1 MRSFRPYIPFI
12 LAGALPVSVL
22 AGDILSTDG
31 VSTCISDPD
40 ISVKTLNVVYNRA
53 NRQVT
58 FDVAGS
64 SAESQKV
71 LLNLVV
77 TAYGQQIY
85 TKEFNPCDNSTGIS
99 ESAMEQMCPVPAGTF
114 SSQGVQTVPEK
125 YASQIPSIAFQVPDL
140 DGLVKLQ
147 VKNAES
153 GAELG
158 CIQSSVGNGHTASL
172 PAAQYAA
179 AGMAAAALAM
189 SAVGAIASG
198 GGAGATSP
206 SPTFGEVI
214 GWFQSMA
221 TNGML
226 SVQYPKVYQAF
237 TTNFGFSCGLVQW
250 SAMQTAID
258 NFRAKTGGNVTDNNY
273 KYLKNNVTLVYDDGT
288 NSTVSKRALDAA
300 TRMLITRDGATVDV
314 NGTSQD
320 VGGSTSTGGSSAS
333 SSKDQKFVSGLQS
346 YAEQLSIPSSNT
358 FMTILLVWAIAVA
371 AIIVLILIF
380 KAILEAWAQCGK
392 LSPAMEP
399 WRKRYWWRMAKAITN
414 LMLLLYGVWT
424 LWCVYQW
431 SSGDSWAAQV
441 LAGVTFAVFTAVLAG
456 FTWKIWSKARAA
468 KKMEGTTDKLYNDKD
483 TWMKYSLF
491 YDNYKKS
498 YWWIFIPTIIYMFAR
513 GAIIAGANGHGLVQ
527 VCGQLIVES
536 LMLILLLWSRPYQR
550 RSGKW
555 INIFIQVTRVASVVM
570 VLIFVEEL
578 GISQTTKT
586 VTGVVLIAVQASL
599 TGILAILIAVN
610 AIITCVKENPHR
622 KKRKEQEKLERDL
635 DNLTPLH
642 ARNSLL
648 MDPMVQKFPDTSY
661 KAPLVSASPFADA
674 RGRYDPVREASPS
687 GRYRDDEALMPAAA
701 PFSQHDHERSLH
713 SRSSSAESRQPR
725 LPDLQFGRAL

>member
-1 MRSFRPYIPFI
+1 M
-12 LAGALPVSVL
+12 VE
-22 AGDILSTDG
+22 DWNT
-31 VSTCISDPD
+31 
-40 ISVKTLNVVYNRA
+40 NRDA
-53 NRQVT
+53 
-58 FDVAGS
+58 
-64 SAESQKV
+64 
-71 LLNLVV
+71 
-77 TAYGQQIY
+77 
-85 TKEFNPCDNSTGIS
+85 
-99 ESAMEQMCPVPAGTF
+99 VPAGTF
-114 SSQGVQTVPEK
+114 ASQGEQTVPEE
-125 YASQIPSIAFQVPDL
+125 YASKIPSIAFQVPDL
-140 DGLVKLQ
+140 DGLVKLK
-147 VKNAES
+147 VTNAES
-153 GAELG
+153 GNELG
-158 CIQSSVGNGHTASL
+158 CIQSSVGNGHTANL

-189 SAVGAIASG
+189 SAIGAVASV

-226 SVQYPKVYQAF
+226 SVQYPKVYQSF

-250 SAMQTAID
+250 GAMQNAID
-258 NFRAKTGGNVTDNNY
+258 NFRAKTGGNTTDNSY
-273 KYLKNNVTLVYDDGT
+273 EYLKNNVTLVYNDGT
-288 NSTVSKRALDAA
+288 NSSVSKRALSAA
-300 TRMLITRDGATVDV
+300 TNILLARDGVTVDV

-320 VGGSTSTGGSSAS
+320 VGDSTISNSTSSAD
-333 SSKDQKFVSGLQS
+333 SKDQRFVSGLQA

-371 AIIVLILIF
+371 AIIVLILVF
-380 KAILEAWAQCGK
+380 KAILEVWAQFGK
-392 LSPAMEP
+392 LSPAMES

-441 LAGVTFAVFTAVLAG
+441 LAGVTFAIFTAVLAG

-468 KKMEGTTDKLYNDKD
+468 KKMEGTTDKLYDDKD
-483 TWMKYSLF
+483 TWIKYSLF

-513 GAIIAGANGHGLVQ
+513 GAIIAGANGHGLIQ
-527 VCGQLIVES
+527 VSGQLIVEA
-536 LMLILLLWSRPYQR
+536 LMLCLLLWARPWQR

-555 INIFIQVTRVASVVM
+555 INIIIQVVRVASVVM

-661 KAPLVSASPFADA
+661 KAPLVAASPFADA
-674 RGRYDPVREASPS
+674 RGRYDPVQNRDASPA

-701 PFSQHDHERSLH
+701 PFSHHDQERSMH
-713 SRSSSAESRQPR
+713 SRSPSVESRQPR